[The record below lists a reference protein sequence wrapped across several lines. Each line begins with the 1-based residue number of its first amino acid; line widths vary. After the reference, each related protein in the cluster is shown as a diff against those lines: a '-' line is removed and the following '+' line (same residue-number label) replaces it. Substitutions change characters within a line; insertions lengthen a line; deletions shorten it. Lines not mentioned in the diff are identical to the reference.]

1 MKINAYL
8 YLPVLE
14 IAQKV
19 YQVYNARF
27 IMAVPGSPNKR
38 LSQSLTFIFNLFL
51 KAITINKAV
60 SFLVLISFGIFLT
73 MYESLIPSAI
83 LTSTTNLHRYHVS
96 TLLDFILRYPMKN

>member
-19 YQVYNARF
+19 YQVYNPRF

-51 KAITINKAV
+51 KAITTNKAV

-73 MYESLIPSAI
+73 MYESLIQSAI